1 MLKKQ
6 AIKLETNKL
15 REKNNPRL
23 NEFLKKFIDKK
34 ITSKE
39 DYLKD
44 AKKIFIKDLEEFESD
59 LFPNYSPN
67 TVIYKSGTAILNSK
81 SRYYHFTKLIQ
92 FI

>member
-1 MLKKQ
+1 LLKKQ

-15 REKNNPRL
+15 REKNNPRI

-34 ITSKE
+34 IISVE

-44 AKKIFIKDLEEFESD
+44 SKKIFIKDLEEFESD
-59 LFPNYSPN
+59 LFPSYSTN

-81 SRYYHFTKLIQ
+81 SK
-92 FI
+92 